1 MFTILLLCL
10 VGIAVAQQPR
20 PCTSPSQWEG
30 RIFDSNE
37 KQKATLRGRT
47 SYDSTYHRI
56 RIVETIDVGSEEIAV
71 DVLALYDA
79 NIEFVYDLKSHNCT
93 RREIIQPWRD
103 FGILPDARSYG
114 EAYIGSSARPDTGLL
129 ITIWGGN
136 LTLPTNETLRYVGT
150 WTHQGCLP
158 VSRTTYSE
166 KYGNEI
172 LSFYDL
178 TVGISDPN
186 VFIPRRE
193 CLTEQEYAMRNT
205 LFDKL
210 TKKH

>member
-1 MFTILLLCL
+1 MFTIFLLCL
-10 VGIAVAQQPR
+10 IGVAVAQQPT

-37 KQKATLRGRT
+37 KQKTTLRGRI
-47 SYDSTYHRI
+47 SYDSAYHRV
-56 RIVETIDVGSEEIAV
+56 RVVETIDASSQEMAF
-71 DVLALYDA
+71 DVLTLYDA
-79 NIEFVYDLKSHNCT
+79 KIEFVYDLKSQQCT
-93 RREIIQPWRD
+93 RREVTQPWRD

-114 EAYIGSSARPDTGLL
+114 EAYIGSSALPETGLL

-136 LTLPTNETLRYVGT
+136 FTLPSNETIAYVGT
-150 WTHQGCLP
+150 WTYRGCLP

-166 KYGNEI
+166 KYGNEM

-186 VFIPRRE
+186 VFIPRPE
-193 CLTEQEYAMRNT
+193 CLKAEEYAMRNT
-205 LFDKL
+205 LFGTP